1 MVLIPDSELGFWIG
15 DNSSELITLSPG
27 QLNGFPLG
35 VLALGGNDMIQG
47 SIDSELIIA
56 NQNDD
61 FVLGGG
67 GSDTIFGGKDN
78 DSLDGQ
84 SGNDALF
91 GNLGQ
96 DTLLGGDRD
105 DSLFGGQQND
115 SLIGGSGNDTIYGD
129 LGADTLTGGLGADVF
144 GLGTNGQEI
153 DLITDFQAG
162 VDVMQLPDGIG
173 TIEIQANGLN
183 QTAITVANTG
193 ETLVILDG
201 VQPSAITTDDFLG
214 TQVSAS
220 SEPPNDLDEVAFIN
234 RVVEL
239 TNEFRAENGLSG
251 LTLNPLLTT
260 AADNHSQ
267 NMAILDFF
275 DHTGADG
282 SSIGD
287 RVAATGYNYS
297 TAGENIAAG
306 YSTPEEVV
314 QGWIDSPGHRAN
326 LLNSDFTEIGVGYH
340 FLENDTGSENYN
352 HYWTQVFGTP
362 LS

>member
-1 MVLIPDSELGFWIG
+1 MVLVPDSELGFWIG
-15 DNSSELITLSPG
+15 DNTSELITLSPG

-35 VLALGGNDMIQG
+35 VLALGGNDTIQG
-47 SIDSELIIA
+47 SSDSELMIA

-96 DTLLGGDRD
+96 DTLLGGDGD

-129 LGADTLTGGLGADVF
+129 LGADTLTGGDGADVF
-144 GLGTNGQEI
+144 GLGSNNQET

-162 VDVMQLPDGIG
+162 LDLMQLPDGIG
-173 TIEIQANGLN
+173 TIEIQANGFD
-183 QTAITVANTG
+183 QTAITVASTG

-201 VQPSAITTDDFLG
+201 VQPTAITADDFIG
-214 TQVSAS
+214 AEISAS
-220 SEPPNDLDEVAFIN
+220 SQLPNELDELAFIN

-260 AADNHSQ
+260 AADNHSE
-267 NMAILDFF
+267 NMAALDFF

-282 SSIGD
+282 SNIGD

-297 TAGENIAAG
+297 RAGENIAAG

-326 LLNSDFTEIGVGYH
+326 LLNPDFTEIGVGYH
-340 FLENDTGSENYN
+340 FLENDTGSVNYN